1 MVWRVLS
8 GGGMDAQGTPAI
20 VITVLQRALI
30 INVLLAVFNMIPVP
44 PLDGGNVLAGL
55 LPLPLARQY
64 DRLRPWG
71 FVLLYALMLS
81 GMLGAI
87 VRPPAELILSWLL

>member
-1 MVWRVLS
+1 
-8 GGGMDAQGTPAI
+8 
-20 VITVLQRALI
+20 
-30 INVLLAVFNMIPVP
+30 VLLAVFNMIPVP